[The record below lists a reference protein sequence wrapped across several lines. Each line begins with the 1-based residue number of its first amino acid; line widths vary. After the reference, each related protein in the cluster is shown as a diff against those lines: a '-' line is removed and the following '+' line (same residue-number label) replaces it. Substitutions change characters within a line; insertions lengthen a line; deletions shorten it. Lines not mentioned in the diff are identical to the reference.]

1 MSQNLRARV
10 AISFL
15 FTFTGSS
22 LTAWAVHIPQVK
34 AQYGLNNAQVSLIIV
49 MLGLGALSSMNVMGH
64 LVDKRGSKFATTLSS
79 VLAGAALI
87 LPGLAPNVVTLCIAL
102 FITGIFMGGADVSM
116 NAHAVEVEKAYGRP
130 IFSAF
135 HAFWSLGGVIGAA
148 VGGAALAA
156 GIPMLVTLSS
166 LGVFCGLIAL
176 LLNAWLLDNPKIAA
190 DKKLIAAISKE
201 EQRAIKKKQSLAN
214 RPFLKLVIALGVMA
228 GSGALIEGIG
238 IDWSA
243 LFAVDVL
250 NATVSQA
257 AVFVMFFSG
266 AMASFRLVA
275 DKIVARVGRLSVIR
289 YGSALSSLGIAF
301 ALAQTSIPVSVAG
314 WFIAGLGISAVV
326 PQIFA
331 YSAEVGEESH
341 SGRNMAIVFGLC
353 YAGMLGGPAVIGWV
367 ANLAPLGT
375 ALLFGS
381 ALGALIFTASWFLP
395 KPRA

>member
-1 MSQNLRARV
+1 
-10 AISFL
+10 
-15 FTFTGSS
+15 
-22 LTAWAVHIPQVK
+22 
-34 AQYGLNNAQVSLIIV
+34 
-49 MLGLGALSSMNVMGH
+49 
-64 LVDKRGSKFATTLSS
+64 
-79 VLAGAALI
+79 
-87 LPGLAPNVVTLCIAL
+87 
-102 FITGIFMGGADVSM
+102 M

-156 GIPMLVTLSS
+156 GLPMVVTLSS
-166 LGVFCGLIAL
+166 LGIFCGVIAL
-176 LLNAWLLDNPKIAA
+176 LLNAWLLDNPKIAEN
-190 DKKLIAAISKE
+190 KEKNAAISKE
-201 EQRAIKKKQSLAN
+201 EQKAVKKEQSKAN
-214 RPFLKLVIALGVMA
+214 RPFMKLVIALGIMA

-257 AVFVMFFSG
+257 AFFVMFFSG

-275 DKIVARVGRLSVIR
+275 DKVVAKVGRLNVIR
-289 YGSALSSLGIAF
+289 YGSAISALGVAF
-301 ALAQTSIPVSVAG
+301 ALAQTSIPVSIAG
-314 WFIAGLGISAVV
+314 WF
-326 PQIFA
+326 IFA

-375 ALLFGS
+375 ALIFGS
-381 ALGALIFTASWFLP
+381 LLGAFIFAASWFLP
-395 KPRA
+395 KPKQL